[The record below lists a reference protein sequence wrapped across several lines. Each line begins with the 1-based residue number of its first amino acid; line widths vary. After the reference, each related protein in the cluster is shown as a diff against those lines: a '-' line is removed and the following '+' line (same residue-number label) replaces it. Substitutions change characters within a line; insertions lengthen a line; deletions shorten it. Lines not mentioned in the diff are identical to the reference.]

1 LIDAETSAAGPGPGG
16 GESGIPLQAGAAL
29 ASPVYTGNAARI
41 GAGLSNR
48 LNAVARL
55 VQIGSARAG
64 QEGFDPRLLAD
75 AEALLARAGERL
87 RLSAHHTIVVLAGGT
102 GSGKSSLFNQLAGAP
117 FSAVGVLRPVTREPH
132 ACVWGMEGA
141 GPLLDWLG
149 IQSRHRYARS
159 SALEEG
165 ERALTGLLLV
175 DLPDHDSV
183 VSGGSAE
190 VTRLVTQADLM
201 VWVLDPQKYADAAVH
216 SRYLVPMAGHSS
228 VIAAALNQA
237 DLLTP
242 EQAEDCVADLRRLLD
257 AEGLHDTRVVLTSAT
272 SEAGVADLRR
282 ALMETVIARQ
292 AALQRISAD
301 VDAVAAR
308 FVPYAGDA
316 DALARVTAALDS
328 GTAALDPGT
337 AALDPGTGAL
347 DPGDAG
353 GEPAGRSSQGGPP
366 EQGRGA
372 ADDTGAA
379 DPSAVADGFGTNG
392 MPGAVTSALPAA
404 WTETLAAAFCAAAGV
419 SGVGRALQSAREM
432 KAVDYVGWPIA
443 WLADR
448 ITGRDPV
455 RKNRLGTLWDELR
468 DVSAGAT
475 GAQHAEIGNAITV
488 LADEAGHG
496 LPGTWQAS
504 VRQAARS
511 KATDIPPA
519 LGNAI
524 AEALPK
530 ENSAAPWW
538 RAVAAWQGL
547 LLGAAAVGVAW
558 LLAIIILGVF
568 GAAPGA
574 PLLLRDVSLLPWVA
588 LIVAAILL
596 LGWLTANGSM
606 AVVIR
611 ETDEERERAE
621 QRMRAGIAG
630 VARQFV
636 VVPVEREL
644 SEFARFH
651 DELAVA
657 RGAG

>member
-1 LIDAETSAAGPGPGG
+1 LIDAEAPAAGPPGPGG
-16 GESGIPLQAGAAL
+16 GDSGIPRQAGAVL
-29 ASPVYTGNAARI
+29 ATPAYTGNADGI

-102 GSGKSSLFNQLAGAP
+102 GSGKSSLFNQLARAP
-117 FSAVGVLRPVTREPH
+117 FSPVGVLRPVTREPH

-183 VSGGSAE
+183 VTGGSAE
-190 VTRLVTQADLM
+190 VTRLVNQADLM

-257 AEGLHDTRVVLTSAT
+257 AEGLHDARVVLTSAT

-316 DALARVTAALDS
+316 DALARVTAAF
-328 GTAALDPGT
+328 DPGT
-337 AALDPGTGAL
+337 AALDPATAAL

-353 GEPAGRSSQGGPP
+353 GEPAGSSSQGLPGP
-366 EQGRGA
+366 GSGA
-372 ADDTGAA
+372 ANDTGAA
-379 DPSAVADGFGTNG
+379 DPSAMPEGFSTDV
-392 MPGAVTSALPAA
+392 MAGAVTPALPTAS
-404 WTETLAAAFCAAAGV
+404 TETLAAAFCAAAGV

-448 ITGRDPV
+448 VTGRDPV

-475 GAQHAEIGNAITV
+475 GAQQAEIGNAITA

-511 KATDIPPA
+511 KATDIPAA

-530 ENSAAPWW
+530 ENSTAPWW

-558 LLAIIILGVF
+558 LLAIIVLGAF

-611 ETDEERERAE
+611 ETDEDREHAE
-621 QRMRAGIAG
+621 QRMRAGIAE

>member
-1 LIDAETSAAGPGPGG
+1 VLVTPAFAGPAHR
-16 GESGIPLQAGAAL
+16 SG
-29 ASPVYTGNAARI
+29 AS
-41 GAGLSNR
+41 LSDR

-64 QEGFDPRLLAD
+64 QEGFDPGLLAD

-87 RLSAHHTIVVLAGGT
+87 RLSAHHTIVVLGGGT
-102 GSGKSSLFNQLAGAP
+102 GSGKSSLFNQLAGAQ
-117 FSAVGVLRPVTREPH
+117 FSPVGVLRPVTREPH

-149 IQSRHRYARS
+149 IQPRRRYARS

-183 VSGGSAE
+183 VTGGSVE
-190 VTRLVTQADLM
+190 VNRLVAQADLM

-242 EQAEDCVADLRRLLD
+242 EQAEDCVSDLRRLLD
-257 AEGLHDTRVVLTSAT
+257 AEGLQDARVVVTSAT
-272 SEAGVADLRR
+272 SAAGVADLRR

-308 FVPYAGDA
+308 FVPYASDA
-316 DALARVTAALDS
+316 DALARVTAALGP
-328 GTAALDPGT
+328 GTVLGPATATLDP
-337 AALDPGTGAL
+337 A
-347 DPGDAG
+347 
-353 GEPAGRSSQGGPP
+353 EPAGSA
-366 EQGRGA
+366 GA
-372 ADDTGAA
+372 ASVPEPGSAAAGSDAVGGAGAA
-379 DPSAVADGFGTNG
+379 DPFAAADGFGTDG
-392 MPGAVTSALPAA
+392 MSGAVKSALPTAS
-404 WTETLAAAFCAAAGV
+404 TDMLSAAFCTAAGV

-432 KAVDYVGWPIA
+432 KAVDYVGWPVA

-448 ITGRDPV
+448 VARRDPD
-455 RKNRLGTLWDELR
+455 RKIRLGTLWDELR
-468 DVSAGAT
+468 NVSAGAT
-475 GAQHAEIGNAITV
+475 GAQQAEISNAITAF
-488 LADEAGHG
+488 ADEAGRG

-511 KATDIPPA
+511 KTADIPAA

-524 AEALPK
+524 AAALPA
-530 ENSAAPWW
+530 EDSAAPWW

-547 LLGAAAVGVAW
+547 LLGAAAVGLAW
-558 LLAIIILGVF
+558 LLTIIILGGF

-596 LGWLTANGSM
+596 LGWLTANGSTT
-606 AVVIR
+606 VVIR
-611 ETDEERERAE
+611 EADEEREQAE
-621 QRMRAGIAG
+621 QRMRAGIAD

>member
-1 LIDAETSAAGPGPGG
+1 MIDAEAPVAEPPGPGG
-16 GESGIPLQAGAAL
+16 GHSGIPRQDGPAL
-29 ASPVYTGNAARI
+29 ASPAYTGTADGS
-41 GAGLSNR
+41 GANLSDR

-117 FSAVGVLRPVTREPH
+117 FSPVGVLRPVTRDPH

-149 IQSRHRYARS
+149 IRPRHRYARS

-183 VSGGSAE
+183 VTGGSAE
-190 VTRLVTQADLM
+190 VTRLVAQADLM

-216 SRYLVPMAGHSS
+216 SRYLVPMAGHSA

-257 AEGLHDTRVVLTSAT
+257 AEGLHDARVVLTSAT

-316 DALARVTAALDS
+316 DALARVTAALDP
-328 GTAALDPGT
+328 GAAALDPGAAALDPGT
-337 AALDPGTGAL
+337 AGIDPGG
-347 DPGDAG
+347 AG
-353 GEPAGRSSQGGPP
+353 GEPAVSAGQGGPP
-366 EQGRGA
+366 EQGSGD
-372 ADDTGAA
+372 ADGAA
-379 DPSAVADGFGTNG
+379 DPFAAADGFGTEG
-392 MPGAVTSALPAA
+392 RPGAVTPTLPATS
-404 WTETLAAAFCAAAGV
+404 TEALAAAFCAAAGV
-419 SGVGRALQSAREM
+419 SGVGRALQSAREL

-448 ITGRDPV
+448 VTGRDPV
-455 RKNRLGTLWDELR
+455 RKARLGTLWDELR
-468 DVSAGAT
+468 DLSAGTT
-475 GAQHAEIGNAITV
+475 GTQQAEISNAITV
-488 LADEAGHG
+488 LADEAGRG

-511 KATDIPPA
+511 KTADIPPA
-519 LGNAI
+519 LGNVI
-524 AEALPK
+524 AEALPT
-530 ENSAAPWW
+530 ENSAVPWW

-558 LLAIIILGVF
+558 LLAIIILGAF
-568 GAAPGA
+568 GAAPDA

-611 ETDEERERAE
+611 ETDEEREHAE
-621 QRMRAGIAG
+621 RRMRAGIAD

-644 SEFARFH
+644 SEFGRFH
-651 DELAVA
+651 EELAVA
-657 RGAG
+657 RGTG

>member
-1 LIDAETSAAGPGPGG
+1 LIEAEAPVAGPPGPGG
-16 GESGIPLQAGAAL
+16 GHSGMPRRAGAVL
-29 ASPVYTGNAARI
+29 ASPAYTGTAHRR
-41 GAGLSNR
+41 GASLSDR
-48 LNAVARL
+48 LNAMARL

-64 QEGFDPRLLAD
+64 QEGFDPGLLAD

-87 RLSAHHTIVVLAGGT
+87 RLSAHHTIVVLGGGT
-102 GSGKSSLFNQLAGAP
+102 GSGKSSLFNQLAGAH
-117 FSAVGVLRPVTREPH
+117 FSPVGVLRPVTREPH
-132 ACVWGMEGA
+132 ACVWGMDGA

-149 IQSRHRYARS
+149 IQPRRRYARS
-159 SALEEG
+159 SALAEG

-183 VSGGSAE
+183 VTGGSTE
-190 VTRLVTQADLM
+190 VSRLVAQADLM

-242 EQAEDCVADLRRLLD
+242 EQSEDCVSDLRRLLD
-257 AEGLHDTRVVLTSAT
+257 AEGLQDARVVVTSAT
-272 SEAGVADLRR
+272 SAAGVADLRR

-316 DALARVTAALDS
+316 DALARVAT
-328 GTAALDPGT
+328 ALDPEPATFDPG
-337 AALDPGTGAL
+337 AATLDPA
-347 DPGDAG
+347 
-353 GEPAGRSSQGGPP
+353 EPAGSAGAAGAP
-366 EQGRGA
+366 EPGSDAAGSGA
-372 ADDTGAA
+372 ADGAGAA
-379 DPSAVADGFGTNG
+379 DPFAAADRSGTDGVPDAVK
-392 MPGAVTSALPAA
+392 SALPAA
-404 WTETLAAAFCAAAGV
+404 STDTLAAAFCAAAGV

-432 KAVDYVGWPIA
+432 TAVDYVGWPVA

-448 ITGRDPV
+448 VAGRDPD
-455 RKNRLGTLWDELR
+455 RKIRLGTLWGELR
-468 DVSAGAT
+468 DVSARAT
-475 GAQHAEIGNAITV
+475 GAQQAEISNAITV
-488 LADEAGHG
+488 LADEAGRG

-511 KATDIPPA
+511 KTADIPAA
-519 LGNAI
+519 LGRAV
-524 AEALPK
+524 AEALPQ
-530 ENSAAPWW
+530 EDSVPPWW
-538 RAVAAWQGL
+538 RAVAAWHGL
-547 LLGAAAVGVAW
+547 LLGVAAVGVAW
-558 LLAIIILGVF
+558 LLAIIILGGF
-568 GAAPGA
+568 GAAPDA
-574 PLLLRDVSLLPWVA
+574 PLLLRDVGLLPWVA

-596 LGWLTANGSM
+596 LGWLTANGCM

-611 ETDEERERAE
+611 DADEERERAE

-630 VARQFV
+630 VASQFV

>member
-1 LIDAETSAAGPGPGG
+1 
-16 GESGIPLQAGAAL
+16 
-29 ASPVYTGNAARI
+29 
-41 GAGLSNR
+41 
-48 LNAVARL
+48 
-55 VQIGSARAG
+55 
-64 QEGFDPRLLAD
+64 
-75 AEALLARAGERL
+75 
-87 RLSAHHTIVVLAGGT
+87 
-102 GSGKSSLFNQLAGAP
+102 
-117 FSAVGVLRPVTREPH
+117 
-132 ACVWGMEGA
+132 
-141 GPLLDWLG
+141 
-149 IQSRHRYARS
+149 
-159 SALEEG
+159 
-165 ERALTGLLLV
+165 
-175 DLPDHDSV
+175 
-183 VSGGSAE
+183 
-190 VTRLVTQADLM
+190 M

-216 SRYLVPMAGHSS
+216 SRYLVPMAGHSA

-257 AEGLHDTRVVLTSAT
+257 AEGLHDARVVLTSAT
-272 SEAGVADLRR
+272 SEAGVADLSR
-282 ALMETVIARQ
+282 ALMETVIARR

-316 DALARVTAALDS
+316 DALARVTAAIAP
-328 GTAALDPGT
+328 GPGALDTGP
-337 AALDPGTGAL
+337 GAL
-347 DPGDAG
+347 DPEAAELDPDGAG
-353 GEPAGRSSQGGPP
+353 GGPAGSAGQGGPP
-366 EQGRGA
+366 ERGSGGPEGA
-372 ADDTGAA
+372 GAA
-379 DPSAVADGFGTNG
+379 DPFAAADGLGADG
-392 MPGAVTSALPAA
+392 APSAVTSALPATS
-404 WTETLAAAFCAAAGV
+404 TEALAAAFCAAAGV
-419 SGVGRALQSAREM
+419 SSVGRALQSAREM

-448 ITGRDPV
+448 VTGRDPV
-455 RKNRLGTLWDELR
+455 RKTRLGTLWDELR
-468 DVSAGAT
+468 DMSAGAT
-475 GAQHAEIGNAITV
+475 GAQEAEISNAITV
-488 LADEAGHG
+488 LADEAGRG

-511 KATDIPPA
+511 KTADIPAA
-519 LGNAI
+519 LGNVI

-547 LLGAAAVGVAW
+547 LLGAAAVGAAW
-558 LLAIIILGVF
+558 LLAIIILGAF

-611 ETDEERERAE
+611 ETDEEREHAE
-621 QRMRAGIAG
+621 QRMRAGIAD
-630 VARQFV
+630 VASQFV